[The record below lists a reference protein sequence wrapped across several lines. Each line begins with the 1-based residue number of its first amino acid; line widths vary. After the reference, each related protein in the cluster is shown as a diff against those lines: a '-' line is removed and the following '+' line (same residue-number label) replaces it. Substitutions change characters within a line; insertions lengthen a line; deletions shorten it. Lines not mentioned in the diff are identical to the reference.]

1 MLHIVKKYDHHYYI
15 DSVIRRVCVD
25 RKSLERKLEQVRQ
38 RMIRSGIE
46 NGLQSPKTIRLSK
59 QLDHIMNQYTQ
70 PEIKAAKSINRT
82 NQ

>member
-1 MLHIVKKYDHHYYI
+1 MYILLTITIHRYDI
-15 DSVIRRVCVD
+15 DSVFRRVCVE

-59 QLDHIMNQYTQ
+59 ELDHILNQYTR
-70 PEIKAAKSINRT
+70 PEIKETKEHK
-82 NQ
+82 